1 MNRIKAF
8 GAFWYDF
15 VIGDDWQVAAFV
27 VAGLALTASCAHAA
41 GVNAWWLLPLFVFA
55 ALAWSLHRATKS
67 SRPLCRTVPAFPLP
81 HPPHPPAP
89 PRTGPA
95 PPPETHPH
103 RRSPPRRPRAA
114 PDPPRIPLSPPR
126 RPRQD
131 GRKPVPSGG
140 FSSIL
145 FPLTEMSEC
154 RIQAFGAYPRAGAEG
169 TSADPSGH
177 HVRGRARTRP
187 VS

>member
-67 SRPLCRTVPAFPLP
+67 SRPLCRTVPA
-81 HPPHPPAP
+81 
-89 PRTGPA
+89 
-95 PPPETHPH
+95 
-103 RRSPPRRPRAA
+103 
-114 PDPPRIPLSPPR
+114 LSPPR

-140 FSSIL
+140 FSSVL

>member
-67 SRPLCRTVPAFPLP
+67 SRPLFRTVPAFPLP

-89 PRTGPA
+89 PHTGPA
-95 PPPETHPH
+95 PPPENPPAPAQPAQET
-103 RRSPPRRPRAA
+103 PRRARSSPHPPLPAA
-114 PDPPRIPLSPPR
+114 PTQTR
-126 RPRQD
+126 R
-131 GRKPVPSGG
+131 KK
-140 FSSIL
+140 
-145 FPLTEMSEC
+145 
-154 RIQAFGAYPRAGAEG
+154 
-169 TSADPSGH
+169 
-177 HVRGRARTRP
+177 TRP
-187 VS
+187 LGRIFFRLIPSDRNV